1 MKQIIENDGMNKARF
16 LILQLLT
23 KLRQICIDPKI
34 IYENYTDGSNKLDQL
49 EMLVNE
55 YTKNNHKI
63 LIFHHLKLL

>member
-34 IYENYTDGSNKLDQL
+34 IYEIILMDQI
-49 EMLVNE
+49 N
-55 YTKNNHKI
+55 
-63 LIFHHLKLL
+63 

>member
-63 LIFHHLKLL
+63 LR